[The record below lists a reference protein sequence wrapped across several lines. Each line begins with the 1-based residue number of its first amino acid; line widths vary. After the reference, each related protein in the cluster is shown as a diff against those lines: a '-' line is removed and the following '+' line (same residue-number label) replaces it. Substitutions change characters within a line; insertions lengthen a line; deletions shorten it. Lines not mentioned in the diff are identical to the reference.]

1 MITEAI
7 GVAII
12 TGGLAVLSNVLI
24 AAINNGKTMYRIAL
38 LENKVEKH
46 NNLVERMVI
55 VEESEKT
62 QWHQIDD
69 IKDTMEKIREKI
81 R

>member
-1 MITEAI
+1 MVSEAI

-24 AAINNGKTMYRIAL
+24 AAINNGKTMYRISL
-38 LENKVEKH
+38 LEHKVEKH

-62 QWHQIDD
+62 QWRQIDD
-69 IKDTMEKIREKI
+69 IKDSMEKIREQL
-81 R
+81 

>member
-1 MITEAI
+1 MVSEAI

-81 R
+81 K